1 MDHIGRFC
9 SKHMYVCHGVNYLSR
24 RQIFLYSSIKD
35 NSRMVCDR
43 VKIKEGDE
51 IQKNGGRVESYLR
64 FSCQESLSKEG
75 SLEAEPERGFLGVLL
90 KVCSQEKGN

>member
-1 MDHIGRFC
+1 MCVMELITCLGDRFF
-9 SKHMYVCHGVNYLSR
+9 YTQL
-24 RQIFLYSSIKD
+24 SIKD

-43 VKIKEGDE
+43 AKIKEGDE

-75 SLEAEPERGFLGVLL
+75 SLQAEPERGFLGVLL
-90 KVCSQEKGN
+90 KVCSQEQGN